1 MLLLLIISLVSCC
14 LRSINLIVV
23 GSISGD
29 WNRSKFMFVTIL
41 YHQVLLQKTATH
53 QGPSARRTKSCLGN
67 FSGFQLTLAMKNSF
81 EICLNYR
88 CVDQIE
94 YTLLQ
99 VFQIQFLTFPKWRR
113 FKHCF
118 RVHYN
123 FAAFFRTLILQ
134 TGFWRASPFLKFQWI
149 FKNKSQTLFEGFDFW
164 KKAAVAT
171 DLAILCNLIRQ
182 LFEIWGSLFQKV
194 TLCSLNVALVD

>member
-29 WNRSKFMFVTIL
+29 WNRSKFMFVTLL
-41 YHQVLLQKTATH
+41 YHQVLLQKTATN
-53 QGPSARRTKSCLGN
+53 QGPSACRSKSSLGN

-99 VFQIQFLTFPKWRR
+99 VFQIQFLTFPRWGRFSSTVSVCITILRR
-113 FKHCF
+113 FFGPYFVKPVFGEHRPF
-118 RVHYN
+118 WSFNEFSKTSLKLYLRALT
-123 FAAFFRTLILQ
+123 FGRKLLWQLILLYYA
-134 TGFWRASPFLKFQWI
+134 TWLGNYLR
-149 FKNKSQTLFEGFDFW
+149 FEGHYF
-164 KKAAVAT
+164 K
-171 DLAILCNLIRQ
+171 R
-182 LFEIWGSLFQKV
+182 SL
-194 TLCSLNVALVD
+194 